1 MKTVHT
7 LTEAMQHFL
16 GNPDISIECQHNGRS
31 EIVNCYTDAT
41 IFFHYKANPN
51 QAKPKGAPTCEE

>member
-1 MKTVHT
+1 
-7 LTEAMQHFL
+7 MQHFL

-31 EIVNCYTDAT
+31 EIVNCYTDAI